1 MKKVYLD
8 YAATTLVR
16 PEALEAMAPYWS
28 EKFGNPS
35 SIHSWGREAREAVE
49 YSRAAVA
56 AALGAEP
63 EEIIFTSSTTTSDN
77 LVILGV
83 TGNSKQET
91 GDNHLIT
98 SVIEHHA
105 VLDVFKHL
113 EEEGFSVAYLPV
125 GPTGI
130 VDLKALESAIKPETI
145 LVSVMWANNEVGTIE
160 PLEEIA
166 KIVKAQNP
174 KTYVHTDAATV
185 VEYLP
190 IEVKKLGVDLLS
202 LGAHKF
208 GGPKGVG
215 ILYIKKGTKIDPITY
230 GGHHE
235 EGLWPGTEA
244 VPLIVGVAKAL
255 ELAASSK
262 QQVAS
267 RVTELRDKLIKG
279 VLEKIP
285 EAFLTGDPVKRLPDI
300 ASFRFNGAEGEA
312 ILLRLDA
319 EGIAA
324 SSGSACTSG
333 ELKPSHV
340 LLAMGIKPE
349 EAHGSVRFSLGRGTT
364 EEEIDYVLEK
374 LPVIIKELRALAP
387 QLCVE
392 TEELP

>member
-8 YAATTLVR
+8 YAATTPVR
-16 PEALEAMAPYWS
+16 PEVVEAMCPYWT

-49 YSRAAVA
+49 QARAAVA
-56 AALGAEP
+56 AVLGAEP
-63 EEIIFTSSTTTSDN
+63 REVIFTSSVTTSDN
-77 LVILGV
+77 LAILGV
-83 TGNSKQET
+83 ARAAGK
-91 GDNHLIT
+91 GHLIT
-98 SVIEHHA
+98 SQIEHHA
-105 VLDVFKHL
+105 ALDVFHVL
-113 EEEGFSVAYLPV
+113 EKGGFAVIYLPV

-130 VDLKALESAIKPETI
+130 VDLKALESAIRSETI
-145 LVSVMWANNEVGTIE
+145 LVSVMWANNEVGTVE
-160 PLEEIA
+160 PLEEIV

-174 KTYVHTDAATV
+174 KTHVHTDAATI

-190 IEVKKLGVDLLS
+190 INAKKLGVDLLS

-215 ILYIKKGTKIDPITY
+215 ILYLKKGTKIDPITY

-235 EGLWPGTEA
+235 EGLWPGTEPT
-244 VPLIVGVAKAL
+244 PLIIGAAKAL
-255 ELAASSK
+255 ELAQLEVRSSK
-262 QQVAS
+262 FK
-267 RVTELRDKLIKG
+267 VTRLRDKLIKG

-340 LLAMGIKPE
+340 LSAMGIKPE
-349 EAHGSVRFSLGRGTT
+349 ETHGSVRFSLGRGTT

-374 LPVIIKELRALAP
+374 LPLIIKELRAIAP